1 MKRIISA
8 VAIVAAIGLFS
19 VACKSDDDNNV
30 APPRDYAVQKA
41 VEEADIEMYLDSNY
55 IKVDPVTMDVE
66 MGKLSTLNPVS
77 IRLQTTYQ
85 LKHKMVTF
93 AGQEYKVYYLMF
105 REGVGDKPNRGDNV
119 LAAYKGTLLNGTVF
133 DQLPFPQNVSSL
145 NTAILGWQEII
156 PEFREGVYDP
166 TPDPLDPG
174 GPARFNDYG
183 AGVMFLP
190 SALAY
195 YNTSLMTAPA
205 YSTMIFSF
213 KLYRVED
220 GDVDGDGLL
229 NKYEVSDTDSD
240 PANYDTDGD
249 GIPNYRDTDDD
260 NDGIL
265 TLVEITNQ
273 ETDEVYTFENIP
285 VCPGGNGKKRHLD
298 PSCDGL

>member
-1 MKRIISA
+1 MKRIIYA
-8 VAIVAAIGLFS
+8 ITIVAAIGLFS

-41 VEEADIEMYLDSNY
+41 VEEKDIEDFLKAHY
-55 IKVDPVTMDVE
+55 IEVDPVTMDVIIDS
-66 MGKLSTLNPVS
+66 LDTSHTVS
-77 IRLQTTYQ
+77 IKDQTTYQ

-156 PEFREGVYDP
+156 PEFREGVYSSDNP
-166 TPDPLDPG
+166 QN
-174 GPARFNDYG
+174 PASFTDYG

-195 YNTSLMTAPA
+195 YNTLLMTAPA

>member
-1 MKRIISA
+1 MKRIIYA
-8 VAIVAAIGLFS
+8 IAIVAAIGLFS

-41 VEEADIEMYLDSNY
+41 VEEKDIEDFLKAHY
-55 IKVDPVTMDVE
+55 IEVDPVTMDVTIDS
-66 MGKLSTLNPVS
+66 LDTAHTVS
-77 IRLQTTYQ
+77 IKSQTEFE

-93 AGQEYKVYYLMF
+93 AGQEYKVYYLML

-156 PEFREGVYDP
+156 PEFREGVYSSDNP
-166 TPDPLDPG
+166 QN
-174 GPARFNDYG
+174 PASFTDYG

-229 NKYEVSDTDSD
+229 NKYELSDTDSD

-265 TLVEITNQ
+265 TRVEITNQ
-273 ETDEVYTFENIP
+273 DTDEVYTFENIP

-298 PSCDGL
+298 PTCDGL